1 MSTLT
6 VDNDNN
12 PCYKPARNDDRLNI
26 HNPWMLSLWRANI
39 DCQPVT
45 SKKAVLQYISKYAS
59 KSENKSQSYIEMLK
73 TIVNTTKSKDSIL
86 LTYQKFMMGIV
97 ADRDISA
104 QETCHMLQKLP
115 LVSCSRQFVSLN
127 VGRKILH
134 CVIKSNN
141 GTDLSTTYIHAYMQH
156 PFELSATSMLQSAQ
170 GFSYNSQRKKIKWQI
185 RDKKA
190 IVTIYPQFREP
201 PDEDTNE
208 FEVFCWSE
216 LLLYKPFRDIPTEIG
231 TSKEQIITNWKNFK
245 KTNYN
250 RLHSQQ
256 IIDDCSPPNEDVSD
270 NNGSQNEDDTNLY
283 EWELLSRMGATNN
296 FAQNDLQMLGCR
308 DYDINYL
315 WGATVMEDQLDFTA
329 LQFIAATKLQFQH
342 ASMQISTQDT
352 QKIQLSPK
360 QKVALDIVLQHHNK
374 QSATAPL

>member
-1 MSTLT
+1 
-6 VDNDNN
+6 
-12 PCYKPARNDDRLNI
+12 
-26 HNPWMLSLWRANI
+26 
-39 DCQPVT
+39 
-45 SKKAVLQYISKYAS
+45 
-59 KSENKSQSYIEMLK
+59 
-73 TIVNTTKSKDSIL
+73 
-86 LTYQKFMMGIV
+86 MGIV

-134 CVIKSNN
+134 HVIKSNN
-141 GTDLSTTYIHAYMQH
+141 GTDLSTTYIHAYMQR

-170 GFSYNSQRKKIKWQI
+170 GFSYNSQCKKTKWQI

-190 IVTIYPQFREP
+190 IVIVYPQFREP
-201 PDEDTNE
+201 PDEDTDE

-250 RLHSQQ
+250 RLHNQQ

-296 FAQNDLQMLGCR
+296 FAQNDLQMLGRR

-315 WGATVMEDQLDFTA
+315 WGATIMEDQLDCTT

-374 QSATAPL
+374 QFATTPLRMIVQGTAGTGKSFLIDCIRKQLNISTTVKQNPLLVLAPTGVAAFNIQATTIHAGLRIPIREMHPLTG